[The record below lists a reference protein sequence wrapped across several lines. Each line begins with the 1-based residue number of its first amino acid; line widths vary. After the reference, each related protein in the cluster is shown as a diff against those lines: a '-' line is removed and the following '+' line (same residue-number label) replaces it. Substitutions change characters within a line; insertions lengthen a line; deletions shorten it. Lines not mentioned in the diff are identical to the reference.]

1 MRATYDIYKGQN
13 LNLLSSKSYDL
24 KIKYQYNSKFQ
35 FINNISTSNIYDID
49 KIVRNHLLMSTNKFL
64 KEINCLPLEGKL
76 TINDNKL
83 IVALGKKQG
92 IKPKQ
97 IGLVKGIN
105 IKNSMMNNS
114 TAIVHVNKIF
124 DNYSTLLPL
133 NDDVKL
139 ATMNNLVVKFVE

>member
-1 MRATYDIYKGQN
+1 
-13 LNLLSSKSYDL
+13 
-24 KIKYQYNSKFQ
+24 
-35 FINNISTSNIYDID
+35 
-49 KIVRNHLLMSTNKFL
+49 MSTNKFL